1 MGCLCS
7 GRQLPGESEFLTFCR
22 NMDIEPDSK
31 RPKLNDSIEAA
42 RVVDG
47 VVLPL
52 PRPAATLSATGT
64 GPNAGLSATSTSLD
78 ISSLPHPLRERT
90 RVGRRGVNDPSA
102 PVLFWSRKVL
112 RSEENPALDAA
123 IYAANELRAPL
134 LVLLHIEDRYRHNT
148 ARRQLFLLQ
157 GAREMCRG
165 LSKRGIQ
172 AKVHVARK
180 GHRQAS
186 HLSL

>member
-1 MGCLCS
+1 MGMPVFGPS
-7 GRQLPGESEFLTFCR
+7 TAWRRSEFLTFCR

-64 GPNAGLSATSTSLD
+64 GSNAGLSATSTSLD

-148 ARRQLFLLQ
+148 ARRQQKPLL
-157 GAREMCRG
+157 MWC
-165 LSKRGIQ
+165 
-172 AKVHVARK
+172 
-180 GHRQAS
+180 
-186 HLSL
+186 SLTTTDWLWSAVTLTF